1 MQPQDTS
8 PRGKKTGED
17 IPLRVQGL
25 VAGYGTRKILDGVD
39 LEVPRGEIRVILGGS
54 GSGKSTLLRNVI
66 GLERPWAGSIELFG
80 SPLDWSQGR
89 PPDESYARIGVLFQ
103 AGALISSLTVE
114 ENVALPLRIHNP
126 GLSPSLLRELAW
138 IKLRQVRMEEAGD
151 KMPGELSGGMRKRA
165 GLARALATDPELLF
179 CDEPSAGL
187 DPVTS
192 RSLDDLLLELR
203 ETLGITM
210 VVITHELDSIRA
222 LADKVTYLSKGKIIF
237 EGTLDEAEKGP
248 QEVRDFL
255 DRKPPDDS
263 GKDEGVMAFNFE
275 GLPFSESKEG

>member
-1 MQPQDTS
+1 MKNEAKPES
-8 PRGKKTGED
+8 GKTDASGD
-17 IPLRVQGL
+17 IPLRVKGL

-39 LEVPRGEIRVILGGS
+39 LEGPRGEIRVVLGGS
-54 GSGKSTLLRNVI
+54 GSGKSTLLRNVT
-66 GLERPWAGSIELFG
+66 GLEKPWQGTVDLFG
-80 SPLDWSQGR
+80 KPLDWSQGR
-89 PPDESYARIGVLFQ
+89 PADESFEKIGVLFQ
-103 AGALISSLTVE
+103 AGALISSLSVE
-114 ENVALPLRIHNP
+114 DNVALPLRIRNP
-126 GLSPSLLRELAW
+126 GLSKALLKELAW

-165 GLARALATDPELLF
+165 GLARALAIDPELLF

-203 ETLGITM
+203 DTLGITM
-210 VVITHELDSIRA
+210 VVITHELDSIKA
-222 LADKVTYLSKGKIIF
+222 LADKITFLSQGKIIF
-237 EGTLDEAEKGP
+237 EGTLDEAENGP

-263 GKDEGVMAFNFE
+263 GKEEGVMAFNME
-275 GLPFSESKEG
+275 D